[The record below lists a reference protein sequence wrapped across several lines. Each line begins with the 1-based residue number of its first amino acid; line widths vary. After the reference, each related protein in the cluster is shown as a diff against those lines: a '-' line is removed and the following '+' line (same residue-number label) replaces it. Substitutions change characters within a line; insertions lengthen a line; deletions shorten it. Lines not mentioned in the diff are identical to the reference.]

1 MAGLLSDQFKK
12 LVVQESEIANAA
24 KNTEDKIGSIIAYLL
39 KIGFSPTQI
48 ADSIAISSGGATFYR
63 NRVNSLKK
71 KGMSV
76 AEAEAKAFEDF
87 SKLSDEAQQSGDPAL
102 VSQQQRSV
110 AGRLILS
117 FQNTTMQYTRLM
129 KKAGQDLINRR
140 GDDKTN
146 VLHFLD

>member
-1 MAGLLSDQFKK
+1 M
-12 LVVQESEIANAA
+12 
-24 KNTEDKIGSIIAYLL
+24 
-39 KIGFSPTQI
+39 
-48 ADSIAISSGGATFYR
+48 
-63 NRVNSLKK
+63 
-71 KGMSV
+71 
-76 AEAEAKAFEDF
+76 

-140 GDDKTN
+140 GDPKTHISRI
-146 VLHFLD
+146 LYYGALQEPHI